1 MNTNNHDTLLVF
13 TIEAM
18 GDSEAHEKALDMVD
32 DGAFSNAQYLTY
44 LPGRFAIGRPL
55 QAFALA

>member
-18 GDSEAHEKALDMVD
+18 GDMGNLR
-32 DGAFSNAQYLTY
+32 GYNR
-44 LPGRFAIGRPL
+44 LPVSPL
-55 QAFALA
+55 RNK